1 MTQTVIAKSNVLT
14 CKTGRMRTRLLKQEM
29 VFFYYHVTVIFLA
42 HFPGHTFRVTS
53 HRLCLHASLVLHDK
67 YQCPNP
73 AEKTIALEIT
83 HRPAH
88 IHKNVAVNY
97 KLTFRITNRTEFYNG
112 FHSYSF
118 HEIMNAYKDGHI
130 EWRNIILSLTHQ

>member
-1 MTQTVIAKSNVLT
+1 MCLHAKLDV
-14 CKTGRMRTRLLKQEM
+14 CEQDFKQEM
-29 VFFYYHVTVIFLA
+29 VFFYYRVTVIFLA

-88 IHKNVAVNY
+88 IHKNVSV
-97 KLTFRITNRTEFYNG
+97 K
-112 FHSYSF
+112 
-118 HEIMNAYKDGHI
+118 KDPENMYI
-130 EWRNIILSLTHQ
+130 RDISIIS